1 MTPGKSISRKLLCNM
16 SLVVTTLVL
25 LLGGLQIAWE
35 YQRFQRQ
42 VATLW
47 DEELGVRQRQ
57 LKRRVQEVLSYLDY
71 KKSQVDGRV
80 RHELASHVRQ
90 AKELLS
96 HLSAVKQAGRDG
108 RELEMLLPEVLR
120 PLRFNNGRGY
130 YFIFAMD
137 GTVRLHAARPELEGK
152 NLLNLQDEEGTFVI
166 REMIALA
173 RERGEGFVSYRWPK
187 PENPAGPEF
196 EKLSFVAY
204 LPGVEWLV
212 GAGEYLVDMEEE
224 VKREVLARVGSIR
237 FGKDGYVFAGQWDGR
252 PLSFPAEGA
261 LEFPPEDAHGGKVV
275 AELITLARGDGGFL
289 RYSIPRTGEA
299 QSHEKISYVQGVPE
313 WQWYVGA
320 GIFLD
325 DLKGAIQE
333 ARQKLQREI
342 SEQLALIIFLLLAA
356 LGMGL
361 FLVRRMAGQLRTAF
375 KTFEDFFARAASER
389 LELAGADLRFA
400 EFQSLGASADRML
413 AERRLIE
420 DALREKEQQY
430 RSIYTNIADALL
442 ILAPDGRIVEANAAA
457 RRQYG
462 YSFEEFSAL
471 SVQALSHPESRE
483 VWDRFLVEVRESG
496 FFFGETRERRK
507 DGILFFSELTGT
519 SIMRR
524 GRQHLVAIVRDISE
538 RKQSELL
545 VRKSEEK
552 YRALVETTG
561 TGFVILDSQGRVR
574 DANAEYVRLS
584 GHADREEILGR
595 QVWEWTAEHDLRRGR
610 EAIRQCFGQ
619 EGAVRHLQIDYVDG
633 AGRPTP
639 VEINATLV
647 QGEEGPEIIVI
658 CRDVS
663 GKKQLEDQLRQAQKM
678 EAIGTLAGGIAHDF
692 NNILAAIIGYAEIAM
707 RALSAGGTDEARADI
722 KEVLRAGMRAKE
734 LVKQILAFSRK
745 NEQERK
751 PIFLRQLV
759 KEALKLLRA
768 SLPAS
773 IEIREDIAPD
783 SGAVLGDPTNIHQ
796 ILVNLC
802 TNAFHAME
810 ENGGLLTVELKN
822 VELGEAE
829 LAGEPAMVPGGYLL
843 LRVAD
848 TGCGIPPERKTRIF
862 DPYFTTKGVGKGSGL
877 GLAVVHGIVKSYGG
891 MIKLQSEVGVG
902 TVFDVYLPRTGE
914 EVRWEGFQD
923 GGLAT
928 GQERILF
935 VDDEHAIAEMGKA
948 MLSGLGYAVT
958 AMTDPEEALAAFRRD
973 PGAYDLLITDQTM
986 PKLSGVALI
995 REIRALCP
1003 GFPVVLCTGYSSTIS
1018 EESAAS
1024 LGIGHFAM
1032 KPLTMRSLAATV
1044 RAALA
1049 RQESATNNLPSG
1061 SR

>member
-692 NNILAAIIGYAEIAM
+692 NNILSIIYGYTEM
-707 RALSAGGTDEARADI
+707 ALLENTDPEEQRQHLGA
-722 KEVLRAGMRAKE
+722 VLTGAKRAKD
-734 LVKQILAFSRK
+734 LVQQILAFSRK
-745 NEQERK
+745 SEQQK
-751 PIFLRQLV
+751 QPLLVAPIV
-759 KEALKLLRA
+759 KEALKMLRA
-768 SLPAS
+768 SLPTT
-773 IEIREDIAPD
+773 IEIRQKID
-783 SGAVLGDPTNIHQ
+783 SDGAVLADPTQIHQ
-796 ILVNLC
+796 VIMNLC
-802 TNAFHAME
+802 TNAYHAMRE
-810 ENGGLLTVELKN
+810 TGGVLDVALT
-822 VELGEAE
+822 EATF
-829 LAGEPAMVPGGYLL
+829 EPGAYATADLRPGRYLL
-843 LRVAD
+843 LEVSD
-848 TGCGIPPERKTRIF
+848 TGCGIDPEIREKIF
-862 DPYFTTKGVGKGSGL
+862 EPYFTTKKHGEGTGL
-877 GLAVVHGIVKSYGG
+877 GLAVAHGIVKSCRGQI
-891 MIKLQSEVGVG
+891 MVASEKGRG
-902 TVFDVYLPRTGE
+902 TSMRVYLPMLERERESAPVPPGETGE
-914 EVRWEGFQD
+914 GDRGR
-923 GGLAT
+923 G
-928 GQERILF
+928 ERILL
-935 VDDEHAIAEMGKA
+935 VDDEAQICAYLGELLRRG
-948 MLSGLGYAVT
+948 GYAVSGFS
-958 AMTDPEEALAAFRRD
+958 DGEEAWREFAKAPESF
-973 PGAYDLLITDQTM
+973 DLLISDMTM
-986 PKLSGVALI
+986 PHMTGLELARKVLDLRPAL
-995 REIRALCP
+995 
-1003 GFPVVLCTGYSSTIS
+1003 PVILCTGHSVLVDREGALALGVREYLHKPVSRQ
-1018 EESAAS
+1018 EMLAAVRRALEAAAS
-1024 LGIGHFAM
+1024 A
-1032 KPLTMRSLAATV
+1032 
-1044 RAALA
+1044 
-1049 RQESATNNLPSG
+1049 
-1061 SR
+1061 